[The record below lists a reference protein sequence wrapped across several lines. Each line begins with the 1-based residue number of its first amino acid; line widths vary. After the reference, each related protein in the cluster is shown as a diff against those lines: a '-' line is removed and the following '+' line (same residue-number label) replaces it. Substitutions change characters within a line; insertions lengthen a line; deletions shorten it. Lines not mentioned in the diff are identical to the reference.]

1 MKSKIFR
8 FVLPA
13 FALFLAVSF
22 AFATE
27 ANNTVTTQYY
37 DHPILGAQEV
47 PISLD
52 CPTEGTTTCKYNG
65 FNVYADQGLSIS
77 LYERQ

>member
-1 MKSKIFR
+1 MKSKVLK

-13 FALFLAVSF
+13 FAIMLAISF

-37 DHPILGAQEV
+37 NHPILGTLEV
-47 PISLD
+47 PISMD
-52 CPTEGTTTCKYNG
+52 CPIQGSTTCKYNG
-65 FNVYADQGLSIS
+65 FDVYADQGLSIP
-77 LYERQ
+77 LYEKQ